1 MPPVGSVLDANVLVP
16 APLRDVL
23 LRSAEAALYRPHW
36 TDTILNEVRRAIVE
50 HRMADQ
56 ARAQRLVDRLRD
68 AFPEAEIHGYEP
80 LQTLMANDP
89 KDRHVLAA
97 AVSAKAE
104 VIVSANVR
112 HFPEEALAPWGIVVQ
127 SPDQFL
133 TSLLE
138 LAPARLLQIV
148 REQAVLLRHPSLTVD
163 QVLANMA
170 AYTPRFVSLMRA
182 EIKERNK

>member
-1 MPPVGSVLDANVLVP
+1 
-16 APLRDVL
+16 VL

-36 TDTILNEVRRAIVE
+36 TDIILNEVKRAIVE

-80 LQTLMANDP
+80 LLQLMANDP

-104 VIVSANVR
+104 VIISTNVR

-163 QVLANMA
+163 QVLANMD
-170 AYTPRFVSLMRA
+170 AYAPRFVSLMRA